1 MTGIFDEKQIE
12 ALGKPLDRN
21 NVRQRKQG
29 GSNVSY
35 IAGWHAIAEANRIFG
50 FGNWERRTVL
60 LEKISEETNTN
71 NNLVIGYIAKVRI
84 TVQGADKTISRE
96 GTGFGSGISKNIF
109 DAHEGAGKEAE
120 TDAMKRALMTFGNQ
134 FGLALYDKEQKNVET
149 PPSEDSKT
157 YTKSA
162 LAAVELLTNRDAA
175 SRFWEGDKE
184 HRKRAGINNEQQ
196 QTILQAM
203 RDKFPE
209 QTQEAAQ

>member
-1 MTGIFDEKQIE
+1 MIFDEKQIE

-96 GTGFGSGISKNIF
+96 GTGFGSGISKNLF

-134 FGLALYDKEQKNVET
+134 FGLALYDKEQKNVVT
-149 PPSEDSKT
+149 PPSEASEAYVKLALDVIEGTLNSK
-157 YTKSA
+157 
-162 LAAVELLTNRDAA
+162 AASNRWWTGEKEHMRDA
-175 SRFWEGDKE
+175 GVNKD
-184 HRKRAGINNEQQ
+184 QQ
-196 QTILQAM
+196 EVLLQAM
-203 RDKFPE
+203 KTKFSEP
-209 QTQEAAQ
+209 TQEAAQ